1 MKSIDDICK
10 VYDVEEVN
18 KDYIKYFGNSF
29 DALCD
34 LNEYIKKNM
43 GVNEIKL
50 IPFIP
55 WDKTAGLLIAVP
67 SNTFKD
73 AETEM
78 DDLYTCSRYFFDKY
92 EVDITKN
99 IFIDIRDY

>member
-1 MKSIDDICK
+1 MKTIDDICK
-10 VYDVEEVN
+10 VYDVEKVN
-18 KDYIKYFGNSF
+18 KDYIRYFGNSF
-29 DALCD
+29 DALYD
-34 LNEYIKKNM
+34 LNEYIRKNM

-67 SNTFKD
+67 SNTSKD
-73 AETEM
+73 VKTEM
-78 DDLYTCSRYFFDKY
+78 DNLYICSRYFFDKY
-92 EVDITKN
+92 EVDVTKD